1 MTQLSPASRPP
12 VIQQHCEACGTH
24 GLVSTVFTSGSTG
37 KFRTR
42 RNVEYMRPV
51 LVGQQ
56 CPHCGTISH
65 TKTVLQKAPKVTA
78 PVRPDRVAA
87 IKRLK
92 AAGYKFFEWEKVST

>member
-1 MTQLSPASRPP
+1 MTQLSPSSKP
-12 VIQQHCEACGTH
+12 VLILKSCEYCKTS
-24 GLVSTVFTSGSTG
+24 GLVSSVFTSGPTG

-56 CPHCGTISH
+56 CRKCGISWN

-78 PVRPDRVAA
+78 PVRPERVTA

-92 AAGYKFFEWEKVST
+92 AAGYKFFDWEKVTS